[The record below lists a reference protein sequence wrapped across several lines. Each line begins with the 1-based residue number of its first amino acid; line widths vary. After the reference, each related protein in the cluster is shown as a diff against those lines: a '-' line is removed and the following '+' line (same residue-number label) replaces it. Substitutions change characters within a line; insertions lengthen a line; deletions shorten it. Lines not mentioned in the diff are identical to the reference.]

1 MQVDN
6 TFRACGS
13 TLKTRTPQ
21 KRDIFS
27 GREAA
32 RPVPGTMAVLCE
44 RPPELLT
51 PPNVIIT
58 QNKNHNH
65 NSINNNGHSMRV
77 RLVEVGGR
85 VE

>member
-1 MQVDN
+1 
-6 TFRACGS
+6 
-13 TLKTRTPQ
+13 
-21 KRDIFS
+21 
-27 GREAA
+27 
-32 RPVPGTMAVLCE
+32 MAVLCE

-77 RLVEVGGR
+77 RLVEVGSR
-85 VE
+85 VEYGGREQRRRAEVRCARELKNAR